1 MIKEIME
8 EAKEEEII
16 FAVKVSDLQNE
27 ARQRIGRELTEDE
40 IHSASKG
47 IESGL
52 SFDIDTVFA
61 TAIDEAV
68 GE

>member
-1 MIKEIME
+1 MIKKLME
-8 EAKEEEII
+8 KDKTEEVI

-27 ARQRIGRELTEDE
+27 ARQRIGRELTEE
-40 IHSASKG
+40 EMISASKG
-47 IESGL
+47 VESGL

-68 GE
+68 EN